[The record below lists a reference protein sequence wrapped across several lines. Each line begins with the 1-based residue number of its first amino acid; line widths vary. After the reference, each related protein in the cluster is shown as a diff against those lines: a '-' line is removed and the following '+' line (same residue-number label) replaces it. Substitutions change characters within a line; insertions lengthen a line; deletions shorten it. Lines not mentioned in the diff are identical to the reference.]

1 MSPIISFLVN
11 VSASPGS
18 CSHGNCSLE
27 EWRLLEAVPAAIL
40 VPAPA
45 WCCVLCACS
54 AHSSFTDMCIYICI
68 PIFTF
73 PFSSGKSS
81 ENLKVLTD
89 FSGACSAQGHQSWV
103 FSMGIP
109 HQHQGCAL
117 ITSQQEARTCGIQNT
132 KSWNARAGNSNP
144 GRSCSSAAAGAWFH
158 PSSPG
163 FGFEVGF
170 PSVKT
175 FSDEAADF
183 IRVHKPR
190 RIP

>member
-54 AHSSFTDMCIYICI
+54 AHSSFTNMCIYKCI

-103 FSMGIP
+103 FHGNPTLASGMCSHHLPAGGSDLWHPKHKILEC
-109 HQHQGCAL
+109 QGRE
-117 ITSQQEARTCGIQNT
+117 QQPRQELQLCSCWSLVPPIL
-132 KSWNARAGNSNP
+132 SWF
-144 GRSCSSAAAGAWFH
+144 W
-158 PSSPG
+158 
-163 FGFEVGF
+163 V
-170 PSVKT
+170 
-175 FSDEAADF
+175 
-183 IRVHKPR
+183 
-190 RIP
+190 